1 MIKVRR
7 LFIFIAAV
15 AVLAGCATAPPIPA
29 DLTSIQ
35 QNPAEFKNK
44 EVEVTAPVLENPP
57 PMGSSYL
64 TWNLTLGSSETGII
78 RVTKAGYNPATI
90 DRAYRVVED
99 ARRAGQPV
107 TITGK
112 LHVGPYRALRSGMEI
127 ELDTVGYDGTVI
139 DTNRGPYVDGYYPYY
154 YPPPF
159 FWDYPFY
166 PYGFGAF
173 GGFGDYDNYNGF
185 EAFGEEQ

>member
-1 MIKVRR
+1 MMKIRWFPI
-7 LFIFIAAV
+7 LFVAFIT
-15 AVLAGCATAPPIPA
+15 LAGCATTPPIRT

-35 QNPAEFKNK
+35 QNPGEYRNK
-44 EVEVTAPVLENPP
+44 KVEVTAPVLQNPP
-57 PMGSSYL
+57 PIGSSYL
-64 TWNLTLGSSETGII
+64 TWNFALGSSETDII

-90 DRAYRVVED
+90 VRAYTLVEE

-112 LHVGPYRALRSGMEI
+112 LRVGPYRALRSGMEI
-127 ELDTVGYDGTVI
+127 DLDTVGYGEIVI
-139 DTNRGPYVDGYYPYY
+139 DTNRGPYVNGYYP

-185 EAFGEEQ
+185 EGFGGEE